1 MLGLFSHPVNTDSI
15 ALSMG
20 ERYEIIFDFSGHAEK
35 KITLRNAQGI
45 GENVDYAATDLVMQ
59 FNVDSSVSD
68 NSNNGPVPFTLH
80 YIPPAPQTDVVKD
93 FTFGRSDDGEWLI
106 NGVGF
111 SDIENRILTRP
122 RRGDDEIWTLHNGN
136 GGGTHPV
143 HIHLVDFQVLS
154 RTGGRNTVLPYESA
168 GMKDVV
174 WLASGETVQVVARYA
189 PWDGV

>member
-1 MLGLFSHPVNTDSI
+1 M
-15 ALSMG
+15 SMG
-20 ERYEIIFDFSGHAEK
+20 ERYEIVFDFSGHAGK
-35 KITLRNAQGI
+35 KIILKNSRGM
-45 GENVDYAATDLVMQ
+45 GENVDYAATDMVMQ
-59 FNVDSSVSD
+59 FNVGNSVSD
-68 NSNNGPVPFTLH
+68 SSNNGDIPSSLR
-80 YIPPAPQTDVVKD
+80 YIPPAPKSDVVKD
-93 FTFGRSDDGEWLI
+93 FTFGRSEDGTWLI

-111 SDIENRILTRP
+111 SDVEHRILTRP
-122 RRGDDEIWTLHNGN
+122 PRGDDEIWTLHNGN

-174 WLASGETVQVVARYA
+174 WLAGGETVQVVARYA